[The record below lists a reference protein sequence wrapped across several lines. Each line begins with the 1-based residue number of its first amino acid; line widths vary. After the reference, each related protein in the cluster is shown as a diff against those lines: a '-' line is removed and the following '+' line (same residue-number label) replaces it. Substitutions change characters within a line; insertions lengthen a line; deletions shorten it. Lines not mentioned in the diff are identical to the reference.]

1 MFEVGQT
8 LENKYEILE
17 HIGTGGGGIVY
28 KAFQKG
34 LNKTVAIKQI
44 KDELNGVINI
54 HGEAD
59 ILKNLKNDY
68 IPSVYDFIVS
78 NGQVYTVMEFI
89 EGKSFQELITKGKEF
104 SQKRLL
110 KYSRQ
115 LCKAVSYLHSRKPP
129 IIHSDIK
136 PANIMLTSEDNI
148 CLIDYNISLIV
159 DGNAN
164 AIGVSDGYS
173 PPEQYGKKDMNNI
186 KSLTLSEKTLFD
198 TSANEFSAIDE
209 TLLDGN
215 DIQNKTLADVKFNY
229 TKTLPD
235 KSFSRVSEDTETLID
250 RTAFDKTFICGDNN
264 TIAVDQNNHTKTL
277 LDKSVGK
284 ASENVVTLMDKSVL
298 DETLADKN
306 MSVQPQSVQTPIS
319 SARNVD
325 ERSDIYSIG
334 ATLYC
339 LAAGEPP
346 AISTGAVVPLSQKNN
361 KISESF
367 AAIIEKAMNK
377 DPAKRF
383 QKAEQMLKALNN
395 LRRYDKRYKAMLL
408 RQEVAIIAVVAA
420 MALSGLTVV
429 LGYSRIGNEGLEQ
442 YISYIIEMDNADGET
457 FEEYYNKAIKCIPE
471 RAEAYEKKAYR
482 IYDAGEYFKAENY
495 INEII
500 SGRQLYVGDNNEIY
514 SYEKMYYILG
524 RCYLETGEYDLSAD
538 ALEKATLLN
547 DNEAAYFCDLAVALA
562 RCGESEKA
570 ENILEIAVDKGLAN
584 DSILFATG
592 EIEYSQGKYS
602 DSINNLK
609 KCIETTHDNTIKY
622 RAYVICTNAY
632 ADAYDEKIFSCAE
645 CTNFFNTAIEKT
657 PIEKTMPFYEMLAR
671 VNISEAQTTDDTS
684 YYAAAINSY
693 EKMNSLGWETIEID
707 RALIR
712 LYRYVGNY
720 SYAKE
725 FALEILQNGDDYEIY
740 KILAFVESDIQNSM
754 DSTQRDYTE
763 FSKYYSKARELCS
776 DSEDFEM
783 QWLDDAYNKLLKEG
797 YIEG

>member
-44 KDELNGVINI
+44 KDELNGVLNI

-68 IPSVYDFIVS
+68 IPSVYDFIIS
-78 NGQVYTVMEFI
+78 NGHVYTVMEFI
-89 EGKSFQELITKGKEF
+89 EGESFQELITNGKKI
-104 SQKRLL
+104 SQKQLL

-115 LCKAVSYLHSRKPP
+115 LCTAVSYLHSRKPP

-173 PPEQYGKKDMNNI
+173 SPEQYGKNNKVKDLTRYGSTVLDTPIDNDLENN
-186 KSLTLSEKTLFD
+186 
-198 TSANEFSAIDE
+198 A
-209 TLLDGN
+209 TLLD
-215 DIQNKTLADVKFNY
+215 
-229 TKTLPD
+229 
-235 KSFSRVSEDTETLID
+235 
-250 RTAFDKTFICGDNN
+250 N
-264 TIAVDQNNHTKTL
+264 TIYSKIL
-277 LDKSVGK
+277 LDKSGEQVNTVTATK
-284 ASENVVTLMDKSVL
+284 IECTKTLIDNKSTAPISETLMDNTTPKLS
-298 DETLADKN
+298 
-306 MSVQPQSVQTPIS
+306 QPIS
-319 SARNVD
+319 TSTSDARNID

-339 LAAGEPP
+339 LATGETP

-367 AAIIEKAMNK
+367 AAIIDKAMNK

-408 RQEVAIIAVVAA
+408 RQEIAVIAVISA
-420 MALSGLTVV
+420 MALSGLTAIF
-429 LGYSRIGNEGLEQ
+429 GYSRIGNEGLEQ
-442 YISYIIEMDNADGET
+442 YISYVMEMDNADDET
-457 FEEYYNKAIKCIPE
+457 FEEYYNKAVKCIPE

-482 IYDAGEYFKAENY
+482 IFDNGEYFEAENY

-500 SGRQLYVGDNNEIY
+500 NGRQLYVGDNNEIY

-524 RCYLETGEYDLSAD
+524 RCYLETGEYDLSAG

-547 DNEAAYFCDLAVALA
+547 DNEAAYFCDFAVALA

-602 DSINNLK
+602 DSIENLQ
-609 KCIETTHDNTIKY
+609 KCIEATSDDTIKY
-622 RAYVICTNAY
+622 RAYVICANAY
-632 ADAYDEKIFSCAE
+632 ADAYDEKIVSCAE
-645 CTNFFNTAIEKT
+645 CTDFFNTAIEKT
-657 PIEKTMPFYEMLAR
+657 PIEKTIPFYEMLAR
-671 VNISEAQTTDDTS
+671 VNVAEAQTTNNTS
-684 YYAAAINSY
+684 YYAAAINAY

-707 RALIR
+707 RALVR

-720 SYAKE
+720 NHAKE

-740 KILAFVESDIQNSM
+740 KILAFVESDIQNSI
-754 DSTQRDYTE
+754 DSVQRDYTE
-763 FSKYYSKARELCS
+763 FSEYYKKAKELCS

-783 QWLDDAYNKLLKEG
+783 QKLDDAYNKLLKEE
-797 YIEG
+797 YIKE